1 MTHGNHSSAVFNVFY
16 DIKKYLIN
24 SSCFILNSIYN
35 STVITLYNS
44 SLAMSH
50 IQRPFSAHNDMRRQ
64 LNLHSHL
71 YLYMNVRTREDTTQ
85 INYEPSRKKYAI
97 VIYTWMSENAKILH
111 KLTTS
116 FQSKSTHRCTQIINR
131 RTIDPQN
138 STQKNH

>member
-1 MTHGNHSSAVFNVFY
+1 MTHGNHSSAVFNVFH

-85 INYEPSRKKYAI
+85 INYELSKQKYAQ
-97 VIYTWMSENAKILH
+97 MHSNH
-111 KLTTS
+111 K
-116 FQSKSTHRCTQIINR
+116 
-131 RTIDPQN
+131 
-138 STQKNH
+138 QKNNRSPELHTKKNFNE